1 MCVCKFFVSL
11 LWETRFEHPFE
22 FMSIFIAAIDGTRCR
37 GIASPPAIHTALLSC
52 GASLLSQ
59 QQLPG
64 APKKR
69 QTQPQPQKHLKY
81 PRAGDQGS

>member
-1 MCVCKFFVSL
+1 MRGCKFFVSL

-52 GASLLSQ
+52 GASLLGSARSITEPTKHQ
-59 QQLPG
+59 THLQ
-64 APKKR
+64 PKSPARRRKPAR
-69 QTQPQPQKHLKY
+69 
-81 PRAGDQGS
+81 R